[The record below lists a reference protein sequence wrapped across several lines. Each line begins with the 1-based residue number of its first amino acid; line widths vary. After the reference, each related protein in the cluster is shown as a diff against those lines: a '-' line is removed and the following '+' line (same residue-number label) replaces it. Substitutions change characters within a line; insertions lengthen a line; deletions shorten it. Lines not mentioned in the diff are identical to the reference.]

1 MSRNLADRVT
11 RSILD
16 RIARGVV
23 SVGDELPPEGVLADE
38 LDVSR
43 LTIREAIKTLAGR
56 GVILVKH
63 GKRNRIAPVENWDL
77 LNVELMELRGR
88 MRGESRNLV
97 EQLTEVREIVE
108 IGAAELAAERIT
120 PEQLEEMRR
129 HLGTM
134 IQVEAEE
141 GEPDVARAV
150 EADIAFHRIIIE
162 AAGNEYLAATYRP
175 LEEVLKA
182 VRMDTS
188 ATAKVRNEAI
198 HWHGEIL
205 NKLENK
211 DTKGSRE
218 AMRSHMGQTMG
229 AVREDS
235 E

>member
-1 MSRNLADRVT
+1 MVKNLADHVS

-16 RIARGVV
+16 RIAQGVV

-56 GVILVKH
+56 GVITVKH

-108 IGAAELAAERIT
+108 IGAAELAASRIT
-120 PEQLEEMRR
+120 DEQLKLMRK
-129 HLGTM
+129 
-134 IQVEAEE
+134 QVEIMVEVE
-141 GEPDVARAV
+141 NSDGEPDVARAV
-150 EADIAFHRIIIE
+150 EADIAFHGVIIE

-175 LEEVLKA
+175 LEEVLRA
-182 VRMDTS
+182 VRMETS
-188 ATAKVRNEAI
+188 STRKVRNDAI
-198 HWHGEIL
+198 HWHTEIL
-205 NKLENK
+205 KKLENK
-211 DTKGSRE
+211 DKEGSRE
-218 AMRSHMGQTMG
+218 AMRSHMRQTMG
-229 AVREDS
+229 AVRE
-235 E
+235 ETE